1 MMVTMH
7 SPPARDVFGS
17 KSVDSGGFEIDRR
30 SLLLAAG
37 TTATVGLEPAIS
49 AKARAACGSPAAKI
63 DAHTHFAPLKFLD
76 FAEKTEGRP
85 FGLSPLFRSRA
96 ALTDV
101 QSRIDLLDRNEIDVH
116 VLVPTPWI
124 EGFPKIYG
132 DRALAIQAAK
142 LMNDELAAVIASH
155 PRRFRGVAILPVV
168 DPEAMVAELHRAVT
182 ELGFVGAFVA
192 VGPTAKRMDH
202 PDYEHLYKSLVELD
216 ATLWLHPSRPP
227 TVPDYADE
235 KLSQFYDWLLV
246 GWLHDTTSAM
256 FRIVL
261 SGVFD
266 RYPTIRIVTHHH
278 GGFVPLLAPRLA
290 GAWPA
295 AEGIGLPMPTK
306 ISKPYVEHFRR
317 FYCDTAVSGFGP
329 KALELAVDFFGPER
343 VLFGSDAP
351 FDIEGGQIFIAEA
364 LRSIDAMA
372 VSPETRSAI
381 LSKNTMRILK
391 LS

>member
-37 TTATVGLEPAIS
+37 TTATVALEPAIS
-49 AKARAACGSPAAKI
+49 AKARAAGGSPATKI

-85 FGLSPLFRSRA
+85 FALSPLFRSRA

-101 QSRIDLLDRNEIDVH
+101 
-116 VLVPTPWI
+116 P
-124 EGFPKIYG
+124 
-132 DRALAIQAAK
+132 
-142 LMNDELAAVIASH
+142 
-155 PRRFRGVAILPVV
+155 
-168 DPEAMVAELHRAVT
+168 MVAELHRAVT

-266 RYPTIRIVTHHH
+266 RYPALRIVTHHH

-295 AEGIGLPMPTK
+295 AEEIGLPMPTK

-351 FDIEGGQIFIAEA
+351 FDVEGGQLFIREA

-372 VSPETRSAI
+372 VSAETRTAI
-381 LSKNTMRILK
+381 LSKNTARILK